1 MERKLG
7 PVRTGPKAKRVCY
20 NFQRMIQRE
29 DTALPERILEPKA
42 SAQDFS
48 QFEQTLRPKTLAEYI
63 GQKEIRRNV
72 TISLEASKKRKE
84 CLEHVLLHGPAGLG
98 KTTLAYIIGNEMGGN
113 VKMTSG
119 PALERQGDLAS
130 LLTNLAEGDVL
141 FIDEIHRLRP
151 VVEEVLYSAME
162 DFVID
167 IMLGKGP
174 SARAVRLNLP
184 HFTLIGA
191 TTKMS
196 LLSSPLRDRFGNV
209 FKFQFYDIDDIRK
222 IILRSAKIL
231 ECIIDDAAAQ
241 RLAESSRQT
250 PRIANRLLRRVRDF
264 SQYHSHT
271 EITQKIVEEALHSLG
286 VDHLGLDDM
295 DRSILRTMAEKFKG
309 GPVGLNT
316 LSSALSEEE
325 ATLEDIYEPYLIQLG
340 FLERTP
346 RGRLVTDHGY
356 DHLGIDIPKH
366 RQTQFI

>member
-1 MERKLG
+1 
-7 PVRTGPKAKRVCY
+7 
-20 NFQRMIQRE
+20 MIQRE
-29 DTALPERILEPKA
+29 ENAKAERVVA
-42 SAQDFS
+42 SSADAAEFS

-63 GQKEIRRNV
+63 GQKEIKRNL
-72 TISLEASKKRKE
+72 TISIQATKKRKE
-84 CLEHVLLHGPAGLG
+84 PLEHILLHGPAGLG
-98 KTTLAYIIGNEMGGN
+98 KTTLAYIIGNEMAAG
-113 VKMTSG
+113 VKISSG

-130 LLTNLAEGDVL
+130 ILTNLSENDVL

-151 VVEEVLYSAME
+151 IVEEVLYSAME
-162 DFVID
+162 DFAID

-184 HFTLIGA
+184 RFTLIGA

-231 ECIIDDAAAQ
+231 ECKIDDAAAQ

-264 SQYHSHT
+264 AEYHGKDGII
-271 EITQKIVEEALHSLG
+271 EKLVEDALHSLG
-286 VDHLGLDDM
+286 VDPFGLDEM
-295 DRSILRTMAEKFKG
+295 DRMILRTMAEKFKG

-346 RGRLVTDHGY
+346 RGRLVTERGY
-356 DHLGIDIPKH
+356 NHLGMEIPKH
-366 RQTQFI
+366 KQTRLI